1 MVKKSFFFSYH
12 FSSAVMK
19 NIHMQVK
26 VWREIQEDL
35 NLNLATK
42 LHSAAE
48 AAADFV
54 LRGGA

>member
-1 MVKKSFFFSYH
+1 
-12 FSSAVMK
+12 MK

-42 LHSAAE
+42 LHSAAV